1 MATSSFDRSIAGARK
16 ASIWLASTA
25 ALVLAGAAALSH
37 AQQGAWRPD
46 RTVEIVLPSAAG
58 SSLDAAARLIQRIL
72 TENRL
77 VDVTVVVVNKPGGG
91 GNIASAYME
100 QHAGDPHYMLL
111 SAMSLLNNHVL
122 GRSQIN
128 YDSYTPIAMLYSEN
142 MSMVVGPNSQLK
154 TGQDVMQKLRS
165 DPQSLSIAIGFAR
178 GGTGHL
184 NTALVAKAMGA
195 DAKRL
200 KTVQFQGNSQA
211 LTALM
216 GGHVDMSSMSFA
228 QAWTQSQAG
237 KLRILGV
244 AADKRGAGPLA
255 DIPTWKE
262 QGFDVEF
269 QNTRF
274 MLGTKGISEAQTAFW
289 DNALKQALESKQ
301 WKAMAE
307 KTHYIPYYVGRKEVS
322 KRLAALYSQLKEALT
337 EVGMAK

>member
-1 MATSSFDRSIAGARK
+1 MATSVDRSVAGARK
-16 ASIWLASTA
+16 TSAWLASMA

-37 AQQGAWRPD
+37 AQQGGWRPE
-46 RTVEIVLPSAAG
+46 RPVEIIIPSAAG
-58 SSLDAAARLIQRIL
+58 SSLDAQARMIQRSL

-77 VDVTVVVVNKPGGG
+77 VEPSVLVVNKPGGG
-91 GNIASAYME
+91 GNLASAYMD
-100 QHAGDPHYMLL
+100 QHAGDPHYLLL
-111 SAMSLLNNHVL
+111 SAMSLLNNHIL
-122 GRSQIN
+122 GLSKTN
-128 YDSYTPIAMLYSEN
+128 YDSYTPIAMLYSED
-142 MSMVVGPNSQLK
+142 MTLVVRPESPLK
-154 TGQDVMQKLRS
+154 TGRDVMEKLRS

-184 NTALVAKAMGA
+184 NTALVAKGMGV

-211 LTALM
+211 LTAVM
-216 GGHVDMSSMSFA
+216 GGHVDISSMSFA
-228 QAWTQSQAG
+228 QAWTQLQGG
-237 KLRILGV
+237 KLRILGI
-244 AADKRGAGPLA
+244 AADKRGDGPLA
-255 DIPTWKE
+255 NIPTWKE

-274 MLGTKGISEAQTAFW
+274 MLGTKGISEAQSAFW

-307 KTHYIPYYVGRKEVS
+307 KDHYIPYYVGRKETP
-322 KRLAALYSQLKEALT
+322 KRLGVLYNQLKDALT

>member
-1 MATSSFDRSIAGARK
+1 MATSSVDRSMAGARK
-16 ASIWLASTA
+16 VSVWLASAA

-72 TENRL
+72 TESRL
-77 VDVTVVVVNKPGGG
+77 VDVSVVVVNKPGGG
-91 GNIASAYME
+91 GNIASSYMDS
-100 QHAGDPHYMLL
+100 HAGDPHYMLL
-111 SAMSLLNNHVL
+111 SAMSLLNNHIL
-122 GRSQIN
+122 GRSQTN
-128 YDSYTPIAMLYSEN
+128 YDSFTPIAMLYSEN
-142 MSMVVGPNSQLK
+142 MSMVVGENSQLK
-154 TGQDVMQKLRS
+154 TGKDVMEKLRS
-165 DPQSLSIAIGFAR
+165 DPQSVSIAIGFAR

-274 MLGTKGISEAQTAFW
+274 MLGTKGITEAQTAFW
-289 DNALKQALESKQ
+289 DDALKQALESQQ

-307 KTHYIPYYVGRKEVS
+307 KTHYIPYYVGRKETP

-337 EVGMAK
+337 DVGMAK

>member
-1 MATSSFDRSIAGARK
+1 MIAIPDLSVVHARK
-16 ASIWLASTA
+16 AWVWLASTA
-25 ALVLAGAAALSH
+25 ALVLAGAVTPSH

-46 RTVEIVLPSAAG
+46 RPVEIVIPSAAG

-77 VDVTVVVVNKPGGG
+77 IEVSALVVNKPGGG
-91 GNIASAYME
+91 GNLASTYLD
-100 QHAGDPHYMLL
+100 QHAGDPHYILL
-111 SAMSLLNNHVL
+111 SAMSLMNNHIL
-122 GRSQIN
+122 GRSPQN
-128 YDSYTPIAMLYSEN
+128 YDTYTPIAMLYSEN
-142 MSMVVGPNSQLK
+142 MTMVVGPDSSLK
-154 TGQDVMQKLRS
+154 TGRDIMEKLKG
-165 DPQSLSIAIGFAR
+165 DPQALSIAIGFAR

-184 NTALVAKAMGA
+184 NTALVAKAMGV

-200 KTVQFQGNSQA
+200 KTVQFQGNAQA

-228 QAWTQSQAG
+228 QAWAQSQAG

-244 AADKRGAGPLA
+244 AANKRGDGPLA
-255 DIPTWKE
+255 NIPTWKE

-274 MLGTKGISEAQTAFW
+274 MLGPKGIAEAQTEFW
-289 DNALKQALESKQ
+289 DNALKQAMESKQ

-307 KTHYIPYYVGRKEVS
+307 KTHYIPYYVGRKETP
-322 KRLAALYSQLKEALT
+322 KRLGALYNQLKEALT
-337 EVGMAK
+337 DVGMAK